1 MIFPTR
7 KEVTTMKHPLIWMA
21 LGLACA
27 SLAAHAQ
34 QAAQDAQKQKHAR
47 ILAAPCAACHGTNGN
62 SVGGTPVL
70 AGSDRAHF
78 ILQMKEFKSGA
89 RPATVMHQ
97 HARGYTD
104 EEIELMADFFAAQ
117 KRGQ

>member
-1 MIFPTR
+1 MKR
-7 KEVTTMKHPLIWMA
+7 SLLWVT
-21 LGLACA
+21 LGLVTA
-27 SLAAHAQ
+27 SLGAHAQ
-34 QAAQDAQKQKHAR
+34 EVNKHAR

-70 AGSDRAHF
+70 AGADRAHF

-104 EEIELMADFFAAQ
+104 EEIEMLADFFAAQ